1 MTLAFPVDLTV
12 ALTGATRSQLATWR
26 KPPVLLAP
34 EYGSRPVA
42 LYSFRDLTALRML
55 AYIRA
60 RTSLQ
65 RIRIAMDTLE
75 RFNYT
80 DHPSA
85 YKLVTDS
92 SSIFLVEEGR
102 AIDLV
107 KEPGQVV
114 LAGLEEVF
122 APFDNFRNRHVSDFL
137 HPREELSLSPARL
150 GGWPCIR
157 GTRVGYDTIASL
169 QRGRHPIPA
178 ADVSRFYP
186 NVSTKAALEALDWDN
201 EVRAS

>member
-1 MTLAFPVDLTV
+1 MAFPVELTV
-12 ALTGATRSQLATWR
+12 ALTGATRAQLANWR
-26 KPPVLLAP
+26 RPPVLLAP
-34 EYGSRPVA
+34 EYGSKPVA

-60 RTSLQ
+60 KTSLQ
-65 RIRIAMDTLE
+65 RIRIAMETLE

-80 DHPSA
+80 EHPSA
-85 YKLVTDS
+85 YKLVTDGR
-92 SSIFLVEEGR
+92 SIFLVEEGR

-107 KEPGQVV
+107 DAPGQEVI
-114 LAGLEEVF
+114 AGLEQVF
-122 APFDNFRNRHVSDFL
+122 QPFDNFKDKPVGAFL
-137 HPREELSLSPARL
+137 RPRTEVDLDPGRM

-169 QRGRHPIPA
+169 QRGPRGVPPEDVQVFFPGVSA
-178 ADVSRFYP
+178 A
-186 NVSTKAALEALDWDN
+186 AAEDALDWDN

>member
-1 MTLAFPVDLTV
+1 MAFPVDLTV
-12 ALTGATRSQLATWR
+12 ALTGATRSQLANWR
-26 KPPVLLAP
+26 QPPVVLAP
-34 EYGSRPVA
+34 EYGSKPVA

-60 RTSLQ
+60 RTSMQ
-65 RIRIAMDTLE
+65 RIRVAMYTLE

-85 YKLVTDS
+85 YKLVTDGA
-92 SSIFLVEEGR
+92 SIFLVEEGH

-107 KEPGQVV
+107 KRPGQAV

-122 APFDNFRNRHVSDFL
+122 APFVNFRNRQVGDFL
-137 HPREELSLSPARL
+137 RPREELALSPARL
-150 GGWPCIR
+150 GGWPCVR
-157 GTRVGYDTIASL
+157 GTRVGYDTVANL
-169 QRGRHPIPA
+169 QRGPRP
-178 ADVSRFYP
+178 VSASEVQRFYP
-186 NVSTKAALEALDWDN
+186 NVSAKAALEALDWDE